1 MISSYVSVAEWS
13 IFGKELLT
21 QLFIYICLFV
31 FLILSNFSF
40 DGKTFILVAPIPGHC
55 LPFILFQQY
64 NIFSLEFR
72 IDGPD
77 QTAYTFF
84 QILSPTYK
92 FNVGLKTLLNQGLT
106 ISEF

>member
-21 QLFIYICLFV
+21 QLFVFCHFV
-31 FLILSNFSF
+31 ILILSNFSF
-40 DGKTFILVAPIPGHC
+40 EGKTLILIAPIPGHC

-64 NIFSLEFR
+64 KIFPIEFR

-77 QTAYTFF
+77 QTAYTVF
-84 QILSPTYK
+84 QILSPTLK
-92 FNVGLKTLLNQGLT
+92 FNVGLKTLLNQGLS
-106 ISEF
+106 IPEF